1 MINMRREAALALEE
15 ILSRGGY
22 SSLTVKKRLRAMPES
37 VGEAERRFFTS
48 LVYTTLE
55 HTISIDAIVGHY
67 MKTPIAKLKP
77 YVLSCLRLGLCQLRY
92 MDGVPPQFAVTYR
105 ATANIGDLPHVTG
118 NTVSRSVAPAAGA
131 QIENME
137 GAVFFASCAEAG
149 VPCAEIR
156 AVSNVVGAPRGEWNI
171 GAAVGRLAETIDK
184 LF

>member
-1 MINMRREAALALEE
+1 MGTVLLFPTELEAAPL
-15 ILSRGGY
+15 R
-22 SSLTVKKRLRAMPES
+22 RLRPDLDIRIS
-37 VGEAERRFFTS
+37 GVGAAETARFMQRMLSAERPS
-48 LVYTTLE
+48 L
-55 HTISIDAIVGHY
+55 A
-67 MKTPIAKLKP
+67 
-77 YVLSCLRLGLCQLRY
+77 VLCGTAGSYDPAYGIGSVVAVAEER

-156 AVSNVVGAPRGEWNI
+156 AVSNAVGAPRGEWNI

>member
-1 MINMRREAALALEE
+1 MGTVLLFPTELEAAPL
-15 ILSRGGY
+15 R
-22 SSLTVKKRLRAMPES
+22 RLRPDLDIRISGVGAAETARFMQRMLSAELPSLAVLCGAAGSYDSAYGIGS
-37 VGEAERRFFTS
+37 VVAVAEER
-48 LVYTTLE
+48 
-55 HTISIDAIVGHY
+55 
-67 MKTPIAKLKP
+67 
-77 YVLSCLRLGLCQLRY
+77 

>member
-1 MINMRREAALALEE
+1 MGTVLLFPTELEAAPL
-15 ILSRGGY
+15 R
-22 SSLTVKKRLRAMPES
+22 RLRPDLDIRIS
-37 VGEAERRFFTS
+37 GVGAAETARFMQRMLSAERPS
-48 LVYTTLE
+48 L
-55 HTISIDAIVGHY
+55 A
-67 MKTPIAKLKP
+67 
-77 YVLSCLRLGLCQLRY
+77 VLCGTAGSYDPAYGIGSVVAVAEER

-105 ATANIGDLPHVTG
+105 ATADIGDLPHVAG

-156 AVSNVVGAPRGEWNI
+156 AVSNAVGAPRGEWNI